1 MEFSQVQSEP
11 GRVLKQFI
19 TTWAPSTLN
28 QLKWPKNVE
37 RHPKMSEVFE
47 SQGTH
52 GIGYLAYR
60 TFFDAFFDICI
71 YPSTINHGNEKNP
84 INEEYQEG
92 YLDYLLKDRW
102 TSSKFETT
110 LHMSR
115 NTGSSGVSTSHPFH
129 AAAILE
135 YFFIETIRRNH
146 LFQVYIYLVNLI
158 STRF

>member
-1 MEFSQVQSEP
+1 
-11 GRVLKQFI
+11 
-19 TTWAPSTLN
+19 
-28 QLKWPKNVE
+28 
-37 RHPKMSEVFE
+37 MSEVPE

-71 YPSTINHGNEKNP
+71 PVYNQSWQRKNP

-92 YLDYLLKDRW
+92 YLLKDRW

-115 NTGSSGVSTSHPFH
+115 NTGSSGVSTNHPFH
-129 AAAILE
+129 AKNFGIFE
-135 YFFIETIRRNH
+135 
-146 LFQVYIYLVNLI
+146 
-158 STRF
+158 